1 MVHPNP
7 AGWVIGHEI
16 THGFDDQGRQF
27 DLEGN
32 LVDWWH
38 PQTKNRSEICTA
50 VEKKHRNSSQVRSPG
65 QKLRDFLGKKPAASR
80 FTQRVVPLFLQCF
93 TKNLFLTCGLLF
105 IMAKKFLNMYCYFL
119 LRLHHAVN
127 SKD

>member
-50 VEKKHRNSSQVRSPG
+50 VEKKTPKVKSSSKSG
-65 QKLRDFLGKKPAASR
+65 QKLCDFLGKKPAASR
-80 FTQRVVPLFLQCF
+80 FTQRVFPLFLQCI
-93 TKNLFLTCGLLF
+93 TKKVFF
-105 IMAKKFLNMYCYFL
+105 
-119 LRLHHAVN
+119 
-127 SKD
+127 

>member
-50 VEKKHRNSSQVRSPG
+50 VEKNTPKFKSSSKSRSEIA
-65 QKLRDFLGKKPAASR
+65 RFLGEKTRRISLHSTSFYSFSTVYHKES
-80 FTQRVVPLFLQCF
+80 
-93 TKNLFLTCGLLF
+93 LFLTCGLLY
-105 IMAKKFLNMYCYFL
+105 IKATKFETFSV
-119 LRLHHAVN
+119 LRCT
-127 SKD
+127 

>member
-1 MVHPNP
+1 MLGL

-38 PQTKNRSEICTA
+38 PQTKNRSEICIA
-50 VEKKHRNSSQVRSPG
+50 GEKTTESQVKFEVRSEIV
-65 QKLRDFLGKKPAASR
+65 RFLGEKTRRISLHSTSFSSFSTVYHKKS
-80 FTQRVVPLFLQCF
+80 
-93 TKNLFLTCGLLF
+93 LFLTCGLLY
-105 IMAKKFLNMYCYFL
+105 IKATKFETFSV
-119 LRLHHAVN
+119 LRCT
-127 SKD
+127 

>member
-38 PQTKNRSEICTA
+38 PQTKNRSEICIA
-50 VEKKHRNSSQVRSPG
+50 GEKTTESQVKFEVRSEIV
-65 QKLRDFLGKKPAASR
+65 RFLGEKTRRISLHSTSFSSFSTVYHKKS
-80 FTQRVVPLFLQCF
+80 
-93 TKNLFLTCGLLF
+93 LFLTCGLLY
-105 IMAKKFLNMYCYFL
+105 IKAKKFETFSV
-119 LRLHHAVN
+119 LRCT
-127 SKD
+127 

>member
-38 PQTKNRSEICTA
+38 PQTKNRSEICTP
-50 VEKKHRNSSQVRSPG
+50 VEKKHTESQV
-65 QKLRDFLGKKPAASR
+65 
-80 FTQRVVPLFLQCF
+80 
-93 TKNLFLTCGLLF
+93 
-105 IMAKKFLNMYCYFL
+105 KF
-119 LRLHHAVN
+119 
-127 SKD
+127 

>member
-38 PQTKNRSEICTA
+38 PQTKNRSEICIA
-50 VEKKHRNSSQVRSPG
+50 GEKTTESQVKFEVRSEIV
-65 QKLRDFLGKKPAASR
+65 R
-80 FTQRVVPLFLQCF
+80 FIWEKTQSISRVVPLFLTVF
-93 TKNLFLTCGLLF
+93 HKKSLFNMWLTVYYGKKISKHVLLLF
-105 IMAKKFLNMYCYFL
+105 AQAAPRC
-119 LRLHHAVN
+119 
-127 SKD
+127 